1 MQTNPWIIGLKAA
14 RANLVPGLI
23 LQAAAFALL
32 ASYTFLPPVRHALTE
47 VGRWQARFGVPFSL
61 ASYLFFCGV
70 VPYLFCLACPA
81 LRPAQRGRALA
92 FALGFWGLMGL
103 LIPQFYRLQS
113 ALYGNGTDVQTLVC
127 KILTDQFVFSAF
139 LTVPLVSLA
148 HFWKDC
154 GYRWEAVAP
163 HMGRGWYSRLVL
175 PNLVMNWTVWIP
187 SLCVIYSLPTA
198 LQPHVAGLIGGF
210 WALMC
215 LQIAAHTPKTTRQ
228 PDCG

>member
-92 FALGFWGLMGL
+92 FALGF
-103 LIPQFYRLQS
+103 
-113 ALYGNGTDVQTLVC
+113 
-127 KILTDQFVFSAF
+127 
-139 LTVPLVSLA
+139 
-148 HFWKDC
+148 
-154 GYRWEAVAP
+154 
-163 HMGRGWYSRLVL
+163 
-175 PNLVMNWTVWIP
+175 
-187 SLCVIYSLPTA
+187 
-198 LQPHVAGLIGGF
+198 
-210 WALMC
+210 
-215 LQIAAHTPKTTRQ
+215 
-228 PDCG
+228 